1 MPTMT
6 KTWPPIWMKGR
17 PNILSAEILSKIKG
31 ALERGPV
38 FGYHSIYCGG
48 CSLNTWVFKA
58 FEDLAGYL
66 QSRAQAGDLFTVWSV
81 HQLLE
86 RNLHLFSGGYS
97 RAEQAAELTVPPAQL
112 ERVKAYLDF
121 VDPKVS
127 PYRNNEIHGLF

>member
-1 MPTMT
+1 MLTSGVQRRLDSRSCFMLDAIRPAPPPSVRNAKPPTMT

-58 FEDLAGYL
+58 FEDFAGYL
-66 QSRAQAGDLFTVWSV
+66 QLRAQAGDLFTVWSV

-86 RNLHLFSGGYS
+86 RNLHLFSGEY
-97 RAEQAAELTVPPAQL
+97 
-112 ERVKAYLDF
+112 
-121 VDPKVS
+121 
-127 PYRNNEIHGLF
+127 